1 VVAQGYTG
9 GMTDRVRYWPVLV
22 ALLGIPLLAA
32 ALIPLR
38 GHVEN
43 TNIALVLVVAVVAVA
58 LSAHRLA
65 AALAALSAAF
75 WFDFFFT
82 VPFNS
87 PTIASGDDALTA
99 GLLLV
104 VGLVVGELS
113 VWALH
118 QRDEASRGRADVGR
132 IHKAAELM
140 AQGESSERLVAAVAN
155 ELCDLLSLHEC
166 RFDPGPG
173 DPLLPRVESDGSVR
187 WGDLEWGT
195 ATLGLPSKGVV
206 LEVTGNGH
214 PAGSFTLIPT
224 AGEPIGRER
233 LVVAIALA
241 DQVGATFS
249 GAAPA

>member
-1 VVAQGYTG
+1 
-9 GMTDRVRYWPVLV
+9 MTDRVRYWPVLV
-22 ALLGIPLLAA
+22 ALVGIPLLAA

-43 TNIALVLVVAVVAVA
+43 TNIALVLVVGVVAVA
-58 LSAHRLA
+58 LSAHRVA
-65 AALAALSAAF
+65 AAVAA
-75 WFDFFFT
+75 FFFT

-87 PTIASGDDALTA
+87 PTIASGEDALTA

-140 AQGESSERLVAAVAN
+140 ARGEPSDRLVAAVAD
-155 ELCDLLSLHEC
+155 ELRDLLFLREC

-195 ATLGLPSKGVV
+195 DTLGLPSKGVV
-206 LEVTGNGH
+206 LEVTGNGQ
-214 PAGSFTLIPT
+214 PAGSFTLVPT
-224 AGEPIGRER
+224 PGEPVGRER

-249 GAAPA
+249 SAQPA

>member
-1 VVAQGYTG
+1 
-9 GMTDRVRYWPVLV
+9 MTALRTHGSDRARHWPVLV
-22 ALLGIPLLAA
+22 ALVGIPLLAA

-43 TNIALVLVVAVVAVA
+43 TNIALVLVVAVVAVG
-58 LSAHRLA
+58 LTAHRLA
-65 AALAALSAAF
+65 AVVAALSAAF

-99 GLLLV
+99 GLLLL

-113 VWALH
+113 AWALR
-118 QRDEASRGRADVGR
+118 QRDEAVRGRADVAR
-132 IHKAAELM
+132 IHQAAERM
-140 AQGESSERLVAAVAN
+140 ARGESSSRIVDAVAE
-155 ELCDLLSLHEC
+155 ELRDLLFLRAC

-173 DPLLPRVESDGSVR
+173 DPLLPRVEGDGSVQ
-187 WGDLEWGT
+187 WGDLEWAT
-195 ATLGLPSKGVV
+195 ASLGLPSKGVV
-206 LEVTGNGH
+206 LEVAGNGR
-214 PAGSFTLIPT
+214 PAGCFTLVPT
-224 AGEPIGRER
+224 PGVQVGRDR

>member
-1 VVAQGYTG
+1 MAV
-9 GMTDRVRYWPVLV
+9 RLRYWPVLA
-22 ALLGIPLLAA
+22 ALVTIPLLAV

-43 TNIALVLVVAVVAVA
+43 TNIALILVVAVVAVA
-58 LSAHRLA
+58 LSANRLA

-132 IHKAAELM
+132 IHRAAELM
-140 AQGESSERLVAAVAN
+140 ARGEPSGRLVEAVAD
-155 ELCDLLSLHEC
+155 ELRDLLFLQGC
-166 RFDPGPG
+166 RFDTGPG

-195 ATLGLPSKGVV
+195 DTLGLPSKGVV
-206 LEVTGNGH
+206 LEVTRNGL
-214 PAGSFTLIPT
+214 PAGSFTLVPT
-224 AGEPIGRER
+224 PGAPVGRDR

-249 GAAPA
+249 GAQPA

>member
-1 VVAQGYTG
+1 
-9 GMTDRVRYWPVLV
+9 MILRVRNWPVLV
-22 ALLGIPLLAA
+22 ALLGIPLLCV

-43 TNIALVLVVAVVAVA
+43 TNIALILVVAVVAVA

-87 PTIASGDDALTA
+87 PTIASGEDALTA

-140 AQGESSERLVAAVAN
+140 ARGESSGRLVAAVAD
-155 ELCDLLSLHEC
+155 ELRDLLFLRDC
-166 RFDPGPG
+166 RFDAGPG
-173 DPLLPRVESDGSVR
+173 DPLLPRIEGDGSVR
-187 WGDLEWGT
+187 WGELEWGT
-195 ATLGLPSKGVV
+195 DTLGLPSKGVV
-206 LEVTGNGH
+206 LEVSGNGL
-214 PAGSFTLIPT
+214 PAGSFTLLPT
-224 AGEPIGRER
+224 AGVPVGRDR

-249 GAAPA
+249 GTSRS

>member
-1 VVAQGYTG
+1 
-9 GMTDRVRYWPVLV
+9 MTSRVRHWPVLV
-22 ALLGIPLLAA
+22 ALVGIPLLTA

-43 TNIALVLVVAVVAVA
+43 TNIALILVVAVVAVA
-58 LSAHRLA
+58 LSAHRFA

-87 PTIASGDDALTA
+87 PTIASGEDALTA

-118 QRDEASRGRADVGR
+118 QRDEANRGRADVGR

-140 AQGESSERLVAAVAN
+140 AQGASSGHLVEAVAS
-155 ELCDLLSLHEC
+155 ELRDLLFLRDC
-166 RFDPGPG
+166 RFDVGPG

-187 WGDLEWGT
+187 WGDLEWDT
-195 ATLGLPSKGVV
+195 ESLGLPSKGVV
-206 LEVTGNGH
+206 LEVTGNGL

-224 AGEPIGRER
+224 PGAPVGRDR

-249 GAAPA
+249 GASPS